1 MRYIETRWFH
11 VSFIISHNS
20 VLNNILAL
28 YSISLNF
35 GVPRHS
41 GLAGAICAR
50 LVLIAGARW
59 RILRNVNVRIIW
71 ERAAYSRTTREPE
84 GRVPR
89 ILREFLYSSDG
100 CPPSSCLPLRA
111 NDFVASGIPRPPFPL
126 PSPLLSDERR
136 RLRFRWTC
144 SSSAAPFIPPP
155 NRPSSF
161 FNSTSRRDFPF
172 LFPRG

>member
-1 MRYIETRWFH
+1 MHPVYD
-11 VSFIISHNS
+11 ISKHCPLIPRFVHYLS
-20 VLNNILAL
+20 VLNNILAP

-59 RILRNVNVRIIW
+59 RILRNVNVRVIW

-100 CPPSSCLPLRA
+100 CPPSCLPLRA

-126 PSPLLSDERR
+126 PSPSIIIRR
-136 RLRFRWTC
+136 ETK
-144 SSSAAPFIPPP
+144 A
-155 NRPSSF
+155 SF
-161 FNSTSRRDFPF
+161 SMNVF
-172 LFPRG
+172 LFSCPLHPPAESSILVF